1 MEHKYNP
8 VTPEL
13 VEELKKVVGDRY
25 VKTDEEYL
33 EQYQTD
39 EEGNPHFFKK
49 PEVVVFPGTTEE
61 VAEVVKLANKF
72 LVPITPRSAG
82 TGVACGA
89 IPIYHGMVVE
99 LQRMNKILKL
109 DADNFYAV
117 CQTGVFTGQLQA
129 EARKAGVMYA
139 GDPSSAESCQIGGNV
154 AYNAGGNRAVRY
166 GTTRDQ
172 IYALKVV
179 TPTGDIVDVGARLKK
194 CSTGL
199 CLEQLFAGS
208 EGTLVII
215 TVFSVYLRSLPLN
228 SFYMVCVFNTDKEAF
243 ALPNKILKAGIDPTS
258 IEYMGNSAI
267 DMTCKYLDNMDMP
280 HVKEGCC
287 YVIVTVERFDQ
298 DESDRKMVNLCDL
311 AEANGSIDENKTDQR
326 IWTLRKQFAE
336 AARDIDRMFQTEDF
350 VVPLDKIAEM
360 TAQIPEL
367 EKKYNLYTVTVAH
380 IGDGNIHVLPL
391 NKYGLSPEEWFK
403 TIKAFHADL
412 IPRVYALGGKMSGEH
427 GIGYKKLEEFA
438 RCTPEGEVKL
448 IKAIKQAL
456 DPNNIMN
463 PGKLVDVNGDF
474 VA

>member
-154 AYNAGGNRAVRY
+154 ANNAGGNRAVRY

-179 TPTGDIVDVGARLKK
+179 TPTGDIVDVGA
-194 CSTGL
+194 G
-199 CLEQLFAGS
+199 
-208 EGTLVII
+208 
-215 TVFSVYLRSLPLN
+215 
-228 SFYMVCVFNTDKEAF
+228 
-243 ALPNKILKAGIDPTS
+243 
-258 IEYMGNSAI
+258 
-267 DMTCKYLDNMDMP
+267 
-280 HVKEGCC
+280 
-287 YVIVTVERFDQ
+287 
-298 DESDRKMVNLCDL
+298 
-311 AEANGSIDENKTDQR
+311 
-326 IWTLRKQFAE
+326 
-336 AARDIDRMFQTEDF
+336 
-350 VVPLDKIAEM
+350 
-360 TAQIPEL
+360 
-367 EKKYNLYTVTVAH
+367 
-380 IGDGNIHVLPL
+380 
-391 NKYGLSPEEWFK
+391 
-403 TIKAFHADL
+403 
-412 IPRVYALGGKMSGEH
+412 
-427 GIGYKKLEEFA
+427 
-438 RCTPEGEVKL
+438 
-448 IKAIKQAL
+448 
-456 DPNNIMN
+456 
-463 PGKLVDVNGDF
+463 
-474 VA
+474 